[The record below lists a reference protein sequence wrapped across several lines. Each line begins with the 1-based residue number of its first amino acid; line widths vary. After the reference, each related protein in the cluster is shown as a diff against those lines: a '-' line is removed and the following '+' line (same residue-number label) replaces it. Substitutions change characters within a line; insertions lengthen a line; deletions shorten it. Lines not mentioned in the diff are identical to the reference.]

1 MIETISIKSVE
12 NTLIELINTFYV
24 MFQWLS
30 DIITNM
36 DEKDTTVIDGNNP
49 SLSEKSLRNF
59 KKLCEM
65 NHHSSAPQQDEKF
78 RLYNI
83 IKEALPVIEKWDCPG
98 LLRMLFNDINNCCKK
113 SEISNNVC
121 YEYDISDIIKYEEL
135 VTDEYIH
142 WDNSVFLFIIR
153 HIKYYQINK
162 QYFEGGTFR
171 HSTKN
176 DLLELLDKFKKST
189 RSNIIIYMLNSIQLK
204 SSAQMAYGVKNLI

>member
-12 NTLIELINTFYV
+12 NTLIEFDKHILCNV
-24 MFQWLS
+24 SKWLS

-65 NHHSSAPQQDEKF
+65 NHHSSAPQQDDKF

-98 LLRMLFNDINNCCKK
+98 LLNVKRVKFFFN
-113 SEISNNVC
+113 
-121 YEYDISDIIKYEEL
+121 
-135 VTDEYIH
+135 
-142 WDNSVFLFIIR
+142 
-153 HIKYYQINK
+153 
-162 QYFEGGTFR
+162 
-171 HSTKN
+171 
-176 DLLELLDKFKKST
+176 
-189 RSNIIIYMLNSIQLK
+189 
-204 SSAQMAYGVKNLI
+204 